1 MKKIN
6 KFCAAAFLILGLP
19 FFALSCRSL
28 QQPEE
33 VEKPLDYTN
42 YDVVEAE
49 IKRIR
54 GFLDQEPVRAL
65 WRAELLGREDVIA
78 ECVDTVYRKFKVA
91 LYDGDYFAAQRYF
104 KSLKAINH
112 TFEKDEA
119 GKLESLFYKTVPG
132 LSGKNDKAPKTV
144 ADCMHATV
152 TIWVDRGI
160 KVRNGAGYPDIII
173 GSGFFIDERGYLITN
188 HHVIESM
195 VDTKYEGYTR
205 LYVKLLSDPDTKIPA
220 KVVGYDS
227 ILDLALL
234 KVEIEPEF
242 VLSLGSSSEL
252 QIGDKVSAIGT
263 PIGLEGTL
271 TAGIISSTDRK
282 LQTVGNVFQIDAAV
296 NSGNSGGPLIDQ
308 NMKVQAIVFAGM
320 LQYQGLNFA
329 IPVEYLKQILPYMY
343 KSAALKDKKADDKA
357 DEKTDNKNE
366 NQLEEDSSLKV
377 IHPWLCA
384 YGHTMRTGSKKT
396 GLEVQYVM
404 PGGSGALSGLSM
416 GDVITEIDGVSVR
429 TLEDFQIYQLS
440 AQPGTMVNCKYR
452 DAEEGEEK
460 SCLVYF
466 EERPDYPLTLI
477 YKSDFIDNSFI
488 PIFGMQITRSSTES
502 KKIYKITKV
511 IRGTAADEMSF
522 SENDQLGVYAV
533 KFDEENKY
541 IMAQIMIQRRKKGL
555 IDVGM
560 VLTAPYDNPYYF

>member
-6 KFCAAAFLILGLP
+6 KFFISALLVMGMAAGL
-19 FFALSCRSL
+19 LSCRSL
-28 QQPEE
+28 QQPDQIEE
-33 VEKPLDYTN
+33 PLDYSN

-49 IKRIR
+49 VKRIR
-54 GFLDQEPVRAL
+54 GFMENEPVRAL
-65 WRAELLGREDVIA
+65 WRAELLGKEDVIA
-78 ECVDTVYRKFKVA
+78 ECLDTVYRKFKVA

-112 TFEKDEA
+112 TFEKDEPA
-119 GKLESLFYKTVPG
+119 KLESLFYKTVPG
-132 LSGKNDKAPKTV
+132 LSGKNSKAPKTV

-160 KVRNGAGYPDIII
+160 KVRNGAGYPDVII

-195 VDTKYEGYTR
+195 VDTKYEGYSR

-242 VLSLGSSSEL
+242 VLSLGSSSDL

-343 KSAALKDKKADDKA
+343 KSAALKEIKAAKEDDSKTE
-357 DEKTDNKNE
+357 DEDP
-366 NQLEEDSSLKV
+366 SLKV

-384 YGHTMRTGSKKT
+384 YGHTMRSGSKKT

-404 PGGSGALSGLSM
+404 PGGAAALSGLSM
-416 GDVITEIDGVSVR
+416 GDVITEIDGNSVK

-440 AQPGTMVNCKYR
+440 AQPGTMVSCKYK
-452 DAEEGEEK
+452 DALEGEEK

-466 EERPDYPLTLI
+466 EERPDYPLPLI

-502 KKIYKITKV
+502 KKVYKITRV
-511 IRGTAADEMSF
+511 IRGSVADEMSF
-522 SENDQLGVYAV
+522 SENDQLGVYSV

-560 VLTAPYDNPYYF
+560 VLSAPYDNPYYF

>member
-6 KFCAAAFLILGLP
+6 KFFISALLVMGMAAGL
-19 FFALSCRSL
+19 LSCRSL
-28 QQPEE
+28 QQPDQIEE
-33 VEKPLDYTN
+33 PLDYSN

-54 GFLDQEPVRAL
+54 GFMENEPVRAL
-65 WRAELLGREDVIA
+65 WRAELLGREDIIA
-78 ECVDTVYRKFKVA
+78 ECRDTVYRKFKVA

-104 KSLKAINH
+104 KSLTAINH
-112 TFEKDEA
+112 TFEKDEPA
-119 GKLESLFYKTVPG
+119 KLESLFYKTVPG
-132 LSGKNDKAPKTV
+132 LSGKNSKAPKTV

-160 KVRNGAGYPDIII
+160 KVRNGAGYPDVII

-242 VLSLGSSSEL
+242 VLSLGSSSDL

-343 KSAALKDKKADDKA
+343 KSAALKEIKAFKDDDSKTE
-357 DEKTDNKNE
+357 DEE
-366 NQLEEDSSLKV
+366 PSLKV

-384 YGHTMRTGSKKT
+384 YGHTMRSGSKKT

-404 PGGSGALSGLSM
+404 PGGAAALSGLSM
-416 GDVITEIDGVSVR
+416 GDVITEIDGNSVK

-440 AQPGTMVNCKYR
+440 AQPGTMVSCKYK
-452 DAEEGEEK
+452 DALEGEEK

-466 EERPDYPLTLI
+466 EERPDYPLPLI

-502 KKIYKITKV
+502 KKVYKITRV
-511 IRGTAADEMSF
+511 IRGSVADEMSF

>member
-6 KFCAAAFLILGLP
+6 KFCARILLFFGMAAVLS
-19 FFALSCRSL
+19 SCRSL
-28 QQPEE
+28 QQPED
-33 VEKPLDYTN
+33 VEKPLDYSN

-49 IKRIR
+49 IKRIK
-54 GFLDQEPVRAL
+54 GFMDSEPVRAL

-91 LYDGDYFAAQRYF
+91 LYDGDYFAAQRYY

-112 TFEKDEA
+112 TFEKDEPS
-119 GKLESLFYKTVPG
+119 KLESLFYKTVPG
-132 LSGKNDKAPKTV
+132 LSGKNARAPKTV

-173 GSGFFIDERGYLITN
+173 GSGFFIDERGYLVTN

-242 VLSLGSSSEL
+242 VLSLGSSSDL

-282 LQTVGNVFQIDAAV
+282 LQTAGNVFQIDAAV

-343 KSAALKDKKADDKA
+343 KSEALKEIKAEKENADD
-357 DEKTDNKNE
+357 
-366 NQLEEDSSLKV
+366 EDISLKV

-384 YGHTMRTGSKKT
+384 YGHTMRTGNKKT

-404 PGGSGALSGLSM
+404 PGGSAALSGLSM
-416 GDVITEIDGVSVR
+416 GDVITEIDGVAVK
-429 TLEDFQIYQLS
+429 TVEDFQIYQLS
-440 AQPGTMVNCKYR
+440 AQPGTMVSCIYKTA
-452 DAEEGEEK
+452 DGEEEK
-460 SCLVYF
+460 SCLLYF
-466 EERPDYPLTLI
+466 EERPEYPLPII

-488 PIFGMQITRSSTES
+488 PIFGMQITRASTEN
-502 KKIYKITKV
+502 KKIYKITKI
-511 IRGTAADEMSF
+511 IRGSAADEMSF
-522 SENDQLGVYAV
+522 SENDQIAVYAV
-533 KFDEENKY
+533 KFDEEHKY
-541 IMAQIMIQRRKKGL
+541 IMAQVVIQRRKKGL
-555 IDVGM
+555 IDVGL
-560 VLTAPYDNPYYF
+560 VLSAPYDNPYYF

>member
-1 MKKIN
+1 M
-6 KFCAAAFLILGLP
+6 
-19 FFALSCRSL
+19 
-28 QQPEE
+28 
-33 VEKPLDYTN
+33 
-42 YDVVEAE
+42 
-49 IKRIR
+49 
-54 GFLDQEPVRAL
+54 
-65 WRAELLGREDVIA
+65 
-78 ECVDTVYRKFKVA
+78 
-91 LYDGDYFAAQRYF
+91 
-104 KSLKAINH
+104 
-112 TFEKDEA
+112 
-119 GKLESLFYKTVPG
+119 PG
-132 LSGKNDKAPKTV
+132 LSGKNSKAPKTV

-160 KVRNGAGYPDIII
+160 KVRNGAGYPDVII

-242 VLSLGSSSEL
+242 VLSLGSSSDL

-343 KSAALKDKKADDKA
+343 KSAALKEIKAAK
-357 DEKTDNKNE
+357 
-366 NQLEEDSSLKV
+366 EEDSKTDDQDLSLKV

-384 YGHTMRTGSKKT
+384 YGHTMRSGSKKT

-404 PGGSGALSGLSM
+404 PGGAAALSGLSM
-416 GDVITEIDGVSVR
+416 GDVITEIDGNSVK

-440 AQPGTMVNCKYR
+440 AQPGTMVSCKYK
-452 DAEEGEEK
+452 DVLEGEEK

-466 EERPDYPLTLI
+466 EERPDYPLPLI

-502 KKIYKITKV
+502 KKVYKITKV
-511 IRGTAADEMSF
+511 IRGSVADEMSF
-522 SENDQLGVYAV
+522 SENDQLGVYSV

-560 VLTAPYDNPYYF
+560 VLSAPYDNPYYF

>member
-6 KFCAAAFLILGLP
+6 KFFISALLVVGMAAGL
-19 FFALSCRSL
+19 FSCRSL
-28 QQPEE
+28 QQPDQIEE
-33 VEKPLDYTN
+33 PLDYSN

-49 IKRIR
+49 VKRIR
-54 GFLDQEPVRAL
+54 GFMENEPVRAL
-65 WRAELLGREDVIA
+65 WRAELLGKEDVIA

-112 TFEKDEA
+112 TFEKDEPA
-119 GKLESLFYKTVPG
+119 KLESLFYKTVPG
-132 LSGKNDKAPKTV
+132 LSGKNSKAPKTV

-160 KVRNGAGYPDIII
+160 KVRNGAGYPDVII

-195 VDTKYEGYTR
+195 VDTKYEGYSR

-242 VLSLGSSSEL
+242 VLSLGSSSDL

-343 KSAALKDKKADDKA
+343 KSAALKEIKAAKDD
-357 DEKTDNKNE
+357 DSKTED
-366 NQLEEDSSLKV
+366 EDSSLKV

-384 YGHTMRTGSKKT
+384 YGHTMRSGSKKT

-404 PGGSGALSGLSM
+404 PGGAAALSGLSM
-416 GDVITEIDGVSVR
+416 GDVITEIDGNSVK

-440 AQPGTMVNCKYR
+440 AQPGTMVSCKYK
-452 DAEEGEEK
+452 DALEGEEK

-466 EERPDYPLTLI
+466 EERPDYPLPLI

-502 KKIYKITKV
+502 KKVYKITKV
-511 IRGTAADEMSF
+511 IRGSVADEMSF
-522 SENDQLGVYAV
+522 SENDQLGVYSV

-560 VLTAPYDNPYYF
+560 VLSAPYDNPYYF

>member
-6 KFCAAAFLILGLP
+6 KFFISALLLVGMAAGL
-19 FFALSCRSL
+19 LSCRSL
-28 QQPEE
+28 QQPDQIEE
-33 VEKPLDYTN
+33 PLDYSN

-49 IKRIR
+49 VKRIR
-54 GFLDQEPVRAL
+54 GFMENEPVRAL
-65 WRAELLGREDVIA
+65 WRAELLGREDIIS

-112 TFEKDEA
+112 TFEKDEPA
-119 GKLESLFYKTVPG
+119 KLESLFYKTVPG
-132 LSGKNDKAPKTV
+132 LSGKNSKAPKTV

-160 KVRNGAGYPDIII
+160 KVRNGAGYPDVII

-195 VDTKYEGYTR
+195 VDTKYEGYSR

-242 VLSLGSSSEL
+242 VLSLGSSSDL

-308 NMKVQAIVFAGM
+308 NMNVQAIVFAGM

-343 KSAALKDKKADDKA
+343 KSAALKEIKAAK
-357 DEKTDNKNE
+357 
-366 NQLEEDSSLKV
+366 EEDSKTDDQDLSLKV

-384 YGHTMRTGSKKT
+384 YGHTMRSGSKKT

-404 PGGSGALSGLSM
+404 PGGAAALSGLSM
-416 GDVITEIDGVSVR
+416 GDVITEIDGNSVK

-440 AQPGTMVNCKYR
+440 AQPGTMVSCKYK
-452 DAEEGEEK
+452 DALEGEEK

-466 EERPDYPLTLI
+466 EERPDYPLPLI

-502 KKIYKITKV
+502 KKVYKITKV
-511 IRGTAADEMSF
+511 IRGSVADEMSF
-522 SENDQLGVYAV
+522 SENDQLGVYSV

-560 VLTAPYDNPYYF
+560 VLSAPYDNPYYF

>member
-6 KFCAAAFLILGLP
+6 RFCCPVLIVLGML
-19 FFALSCRSL
+19 ASTASCKSL
-28 QQPEE
+28 QQPSQIEQ
-33 VEKPLDYTN
+33 PLDYSD
-42 YDVVEAE
+42 YDVVDAE
-49 IKRIR
+49 IKRIK
-54 GFLDQEPVRAL
+54 GFLETEPVRAL
-65 WRAELLGREDVIA
+65 WRAELLGRDDVIQ
-78 ECVDTVYRKFKVA
+78 ECIDVAYKKFKVA
-91 LYDGDYFAAQRYF
+91 LVDGDYFTAQRFY

-112 TFEKDEA
+112 SFEASESK
-119 GKLESLFYKTVPG
+119 KLESLFYQTVPG
-132 LSGKNDKAPKTV
+132 LSGKNNKAPKTV

-173 GSGFFIDERGYLITN
+173 GSGFFIDERGYLVTN

-242 VLSLGSSSEL
+242 VLSLGSSSDL
-252 QIGDKVSAIGT
+252 QIGDRVSAIGT
-263 PIGLEGTL
+263 PIGLEGTI
-271 TAGIISSTDRK
+271 TSGIISSTDRK
-282 LQTVGNVFQIDAAV
+282 LQTAGNVFQIDAAV

-343 KSAALKDKKADDKA
+343 KSAALKDKSSSANAEGK
-357 DEKTDNKNE
+357 ETVS
-366 NQLEEDSSLKV
+366 EEEPSLQV
-377 IHPWLCA
+377 IHPWICA
-384 YGHTMRTGSKKT
+384 YGHTMRYGNKKA

-404 PGGSGALSGLSM
+404 PGGSAALSGLSM
-416 GDVITEIDGVSVR
+416 GDVITQIDGVPVN
-429 TLEDFQIYQLS
+429 TIEDFQIYQLS
-440 AQPGTMVNCKYR
+440 AQPGTMVSCSYKTA
-452 DAEEGEEK
+452 DEGEEK
-460 SCLVYF
+460 TCLIYF
-466 EERPDYPLTLI
+466 EERPEYPLSLI

-488 PIFGMQITRSSTES
+488 PIFGMQITRASSES

-511 IRGTAADEMSF
+511 IRGTVADEMSF

-533 KFDEENKY
+533 KFDDENKY

-560 VLTAPYDNPYYF
+560 VLSAPYDNPYYF

>member
-6 KFCAAAFLILGLP
+6 KFFISALLVVGMAAGL
-19 FFALSCRSL
+19 LSCRSL
-28 QQPEE
+28 QQPDQIEE
-33 VEKPLDYTN
+33 PLDYSN

-49 IKRIR
+49 VKRIR
-54 GFLDQEPVRAL
+54 GFMENEPVRAL
-65 WRAELLGREDVIA
+65 WRAELLGKEDVIA

-112 TFEKDEA
+112 TFEKDEPA
-119 GKLESLFYKTVPG
+119 KLESLFYKTVPG
-132 LSGKNDKAPKTV
+132 LSGKNSKAPKTV

-160 KVRNGAGYPDIII
+160 KVRNGAGYPDVII

-195 VDTKYEGYTR
+195 VDTKYEGYSR

-242 VLSLGSSSEL
+242 VLSLGSSSDL

-343 KSAALKDKKADDKA
+343 KSAALKEIKAAK
-357 DEKTDNKNE
+357 
-366 NQLEEDSSLKV
+366 EEDSKTEDEDPSLKV

-384 YGHTMRTGSKKT
+384 YGHTMRSGSKKT

-404 PGGSGALSGLSM
+404 PGGAAALSGLSM
-416 GDVITEIDGVSVR
+416 GDVITEIDGNSVK

-440 AQPGTMVNCKYR
+440 AQPGTMVSCKYK
-452 DAEEGEEK
+452 DALEGEEK

-502 KKIYKITKV
+502 KKVYKITKV
-511 IRGTAADEMSF
+511 IRGSVADEMSF
-522 SENDQLGVYAV
+522 SENDQLGVYSV

-560 VLTAPYDNPYYF
+560 VLSAPYDNPYYF

>member
-6 KFCAAAFLILGLP
+6 ILFTGLVACISLQL
-19 FFALSCRSL
+19 FSCRSL
-28 QQPEE
+28 QQPKEIEE
-33 VEKPLDYTN
+33 PLDYSN

-54 GFLDQEPVRAL
+54 SFEEDQPVRAL
-65 WRAELLGREDVIA
+65 WRAELLGREDIIG
-78 ECVDTVYRKFKVA
+78 ECIDIVYRKFKVA
-91 LYDGDYFAAQRYF
+91 LYDGDYNASQKYY
-104 KSLKAINH
+104 KSLESIKHEFTKEEKAKFKN
-112 TFEKDEA
+112 
-119 GKLESLFYKTVPG
+119 LYLQTVPG
-132 LSGKNDKAPKTV
+132 LGGENSKAPKSV

-173 GSGFFIDERGYLITN
+173 GSGFFIDERGYLVTN

-195 VDTKYEGYTR
+195 VDTKYEGYSR

-242 VLSLGSSSEL
+242 VLSLGSSKEL
-252 QIGDKVSAIGT
+252 HIGDKVSAIGT
-263 PIGLEGTL
+263 PIGLEGTI

-329 IPVEYLKQILPYMY
+329 VPVEYLKQILPYMY
-343 KSAALKDKKADDKA
+343 KPELSR
-357 DEKTDNKNE
+357 EE
-366 NQLEEDSSLKV
+366 NQLDDEASSLEV
-377 IHPWLCA
+377 IHPWICA
-384 YGHTMRTGSKKT
+384 YGHTMRYGKKNA

-404 PGGSGALSGLSM
+404 PGGSSALSGLKM
-416 GDVITEIDGVSVR
+416 GDVITEIDGQPVT

-440 AQPGTMVNCKYR
+440 AQPETMVLCKYKTKES
-452 DAEEGEEK
+452 DDSDEIEK
-460 SCLVYF
+460 SCLLYF
-466 EERPDYPLTLI
+466 EARPESPLTLI

-488 PIFGMQITRSSTES
+488 PIFGMQITRSSSES

-511 IRGTAADEMSF
+511 IRGSMADEMSF
-522 SENDQLGVYAV
+522 SENDQLGVYGV
-533 KFDEENKY
+533 KFDDENKY
-541 IMAQIMIQRRKKGL
+541 LTAQIMIQRRKKGL

-560 VLTAPYDNPYYF
+560 VLSAPYDNPYYF

>member
-6 KFCAAAFLILGLP
+6 HIIFRS
-19 FFALSCRSL
+19 FAVCLLSLNLLSCRSL
-28 QQPEE
+28 QQPKSVEE
-33 VEKPLDYTN
+33 PLDYSN

-54 GFLDQEPVRAL
+54 AFEESEPVRAL
-65 WRAELLGREDVIA
+65 WRAELLGREDIIS
-78 ECVDTVYRKFKVA
+78 ECLDVVYRKFKVA
-91 LYDGDYFAAQRYF
+91 LYDGNYNSAQKYY
-104 KSLKAINH
+104 KSLESVKH
-112 TFEKDEA
+112 GFTKEEKTKFEN
-119 GKLESLFYKTVPG
+119 LYMQTVPG
-132 LSGKNDKAPKTV
+132 LSGKNPKAPSTV
-144 ADCMHATV
+144 SDCMHATV

-173 GSGFFIDERGYLITN
+173 GSGFFIDERGYLVTN

-195 VDTKYEGYTR
+195 VDTKYEGYSR

-242 VLSLGSSSEL
+242 VLSLGSSKEL
-252 QIGDKVSAIGT
+252 HIGDKVSAIGT
-263 PIGLEGTL
+263 PIGLEGTI

-329 IPVEYLKQILPYMY
+329 VPVEYLKQILPYMY
-343 KSAALKDKKADDKA
+343 KAEPSK
-357 DEKTDNKNE
+357 DEKKLD
-366 NQLEEDSSLKV
+366 EEDSSQKV
-377 IHPWLCA
+377 IHPWICA
-384 YGHTMRTGSKKT
+384 YGHTMRYGKKNV

-404 PGGSGALSGLSM
+404 PGGSSALSGLKM
-416 GDVITEIDGVSVR
+416 GDVITEIDGQSV
-429 TLEDFQIYQLS
+429 TSLEDFQIYQLS
-440 AQPGTMVNCKYR
+440 AQPETMVSCKYR
-452 DAEEGEEK
+452 TKEADDGDEVEK
-460 SCLVYF
+460 SCLLYF
-466 EERPDYPLTLI
+466 EARPESPLTLI

-488 PIFGMQITRSSTES
+488 PIFGMQITRSSSES

-522 SENDQLGVYAV
+522 SENDQLGVYGV
-533 KFDEENKY
+533 KFDDENKY
-541 IMAQIMIQRRKKGL
+541 ITAQIMIQRRKKGL

-560 VLTAPYDNPYYF
+560 VLSAPYDNPYYF

>member
-6 KFCAAAFLILGLP
+6 KFFISALLLVGMAAGL
-19 FFALSCRSL
+19 LSCRSL
-28 QQPEE
+28 QQPDQIEE
-33 VEKPLDYTN
+33 PLDYSN

-49 IKRIR
+49 VKRIR
-54 GFLDQEPVRAL
+54 GFMENEPVRAL
-65 WRAELLGREDVIA
+65 WRAELLGREDIIS

-112 TFEKDEA
+112 TFEKDEPA
-119 GKLESLFYKTVPG
+119 KLESLFYKTVPG
-132 LSGKNDKAPKTV
+132 LSGKNSKAPKTV

-160 KVRNGAGYPDIII
+160 KVRNGAGYPDVII

-195 VDTKYEGYTR
+195 VDTKYEGYSR

-242 VLSLGSSSEL
+242 VLSLGSSSDL

-343 KSAALKDKKADDKA
+343 KSAALKEIKAAK
-357 DEKTDNKNE
+357 
-366 NQLEEDSSLKV
+366 EEDSKTDDQDLSLKV

-384 YGHTMRTGSKKT
+384 YGHTMRSGSKKT

-404 PGGSGALSGLSM
+404 PGGAAALSGLSM
-416 GDVITEIDGVSVR
+416 GDVITEIDGNSVK

-440 AQPGTMVNCKYR
+440 AQPGTMVSCKYK
-452 DAEEGEEK
+452 DALEGEEK

-466 EERPDYPLTLI
+466 EERPDYPLPLI

-502 KKIYKITKV
+502 KKVYKITKV
-511 IRGTAADEMSF
+511 IRGSVADEMSF
-522 SENDQLGVYAV
+522 SENDQLGVYSV

-560 VLTAPYDNPYYF
+560 VLSAPYDNPYYF

>member
-6 KFCAAAFLILGLP
+6 SFCLTAFFCLEM
-19 FFALSCRSL
+19 ALSLVSCRSL
-28 QQPEE
+28 QQPDNI
-33 VEKPLDYTN
+33 EKPLDYSN

-49 IKRIR
+49 KKRIR
-54 GFLDQEPVRAL
+54 DFLEKEPVRAL
-65 WRAELLGREDVIA
+65 WRAELLGNEEVIS

-91 LYDGDYFAAQRYF
+91 LYDKDYFTASKYY

-112 TFEKDEA
+112 NFEKNETSQLDA
-119 GKLESLFYKTVPG
+119 LFYQTVPG
-132 LSGKNDKAPKTV
+132 LNGKNNKAPKTV

-173 GSGFFIDERGYLITN
+173 GSGFFIDERGYLVTN

-220 KVVGYDS
+220 RVVGYDS
-227 ILDLALL
+227 VLDLALL
-234 KVEIEPEF
+234 KVEIEPDF
-242 VLSLGSSSEL
+242 ILSLGSSSDL

-320 LQYQGLNFA
+320 LEYQGLNFA

-343 KSAALKDKKADDKA
+343 KSEAMK
-357 DEKTDNKNE
+357 EINKSEE

-384 YGHTMRTGSKKT
+384 YGHTMRTGNKKT

-404 PGGSGALSGLSM
+404 PGGSAALSGLSM
-416 GDVITEIDGVSVR
+416 GDVITEIDGVKVH

-440 AQPGTMVNCKYR
+440 AQPGTMVKCNYKTP
-452 DAEEGEEK
+452 DGEDK

-466 EERPDYPLTLI
+466 EERPEAPLSLI

-488 PIFGMQITRSSTES
+488 PIFGMQITRASTES

-511 IRGTAADEMSF
+511 IRGSVADEMSF
-522 SENDQLGVYAV
+522 SENDQLAVYAV
-533 KFDEENKY
+533 KFDEEHKY
-541 IMAQIMIQRRKKGL
+541 IMAQVVIQRRKKGL
-555 IDVGM
+555 IDVGL
-560 VLTAPYDNPYYF
+560 VLSAPYDNPYYF

>member
-6 KFCAAAFLILGLP
+6 KFFISALLVVGMAAGL
-19 FFALSCRSL
+19 LSCRSL
-28 QQPEE
+28 QQPDQIEE
-33 VEKPLDYTN
+33 PLDYSN

-49 IKRIR
+49 VKRIR
-54 GFLDQEPVRAL
+54 GFMENEPVRAL
-65 WRAELLGREDVIA
+65 WRAELLGREDIIS

-112 TFEKDEA
+112 TFEKDEPA
-119 GKLESLFYKTVPG
+119 KLESLFYKTVPG
-132 LSGKNDKAPKTV
+132 LSGKNSKAPKTV

-160 KVRNGAGYPDIII
+160 KVRNGAGYPDVII

-242 VLSLGSSSEL
+242 VLSLGSSSDL

-343 KSAALKDKKADDKA
+343 KSAALKEIKAAK
-357 DEKTDNKNE
+357 
-366 NQLEEDSSLKV
+366 EEDSKTDDQDLSLKV

-384 YGHTMRTGSKKT
+384 YGHTMRSGSKKT

-404 PGGSGALSGLSM
+404 PGGAAALSGLSM
-416 GDVITEIDGVSVR
+416 GDVITEIDGNSVK

-440 AQPGTMVNCKYR
+440 AQPGTMVSCKYK
-452 DAEEGEEK
+452 DALEGEEK

-466 EERPDYPLTLI
+466 EERPDYPLPLI

-502 KKIYKITKV
+502 KKVYKITKV
-511 IRGTAADEMSF
+511 IRGSVADEMSF
-522 SENDQLGVYAV
+522 SENDQLGVYSV

-560 VLTAPYDNPYYF
+560 VLSAPYDNPYYF

>member
-6 KFCAAAFLILGLP
+6 KFFISALLVVGMAAGL
-19 FFALSCRSL
+19 FSCRSL
-28 QQPEE
+28 QQPDQIEE
-33 VEKPLDYTN
+33 PLDYSN

-49 IKRIR
+49 VKRIR
-54 GFLDQEPVRAL
+54 GFMENEPVRAL
-65 WRAELLGREDVIA
+65 WRAELLGREDIIS

-112 TFEKDEA
+112 TFEKDEPA
-119 GKLESLFYKTVPG
+119 KLESLFYKTVPG
-132 LSGKNDKAPKTV
+132 LSGKNSKAPKTV

-160 KVRNGAGYPDIII
+160 KVRNGAGYPDVII

-195 VDTKYEGYTR
+195 VDTKYEGYSR

-242 VLSLGSSSEL
+242 VLSLGSSSDL

-343 KSAALKDKKADDKA
+343 KSAALKEIKASKEDDSKTE
-357 DEKTDNKNE
+357 DEDP
-366 NQLEEDSSLKV
+366 SLKV

-384 YGHTMRTGSKKT
+384 YGHTMRSGSKKT

-404 PGGSGALSGLSM
+404 PGGAAALSGLSM
-416 GDVITEIDGVSVR
+416 GDVITEIDGNSVK

-440 AQPGTMVNCKYR
+440 AQPGTMVSCKYK
-452 DAEEGEEK
+452 DALEGEEK

-466 EERPDYPLTLI
+466 EERPDYPLPLI

-502 KKIYKITKV
+502 KKVYKITKV
-511 IRGTAADEMSF
+511 IRGSVADEMSF
-522 SENDQLGVYAV
+522 SENDQLGVYSV

-560 VLTAPYDNPYYF
+560 VLSAPYDNPYYF

>member
-6 KFCAAAFLILGLP
+6 KSFISALLVMGMTAGL
-19 FFALSCRSL
+19 LSCRSL
-28 QQPEE
+28 QQPDQIEE
-33 VEKPLDYTN
+33 PLDYSN

-49 IKRIR
+49 VKRIR
-54 GFLDQEPVRAL
+54 GFMENEPVRAL
-65 WRAELLGREDVIA
+65 WRAELLGREDIIS

-112 TFEKDEA
+112 TFEKDEPA
-119 GKLESLFYKTVPG
+119 KLESLFYKTVPG
-132 LSGKNDKAPKTV
+132 LSGKNSKAPKTV

-160 KVRNGAGYPDIII
+160 KVRNGAGYPDVII

-195 VDTKYEGYTR
+195 VDTKYEGYSR

-242 VLSLGSSSEL
+242 VLSLGSSSDL

-343 KSAALKDKKADDKA
+343 KSAALKEIKAAK
-357 DEKTDNKNE
+357 
-366 NQLEEDSSLKV
+366 EEDSKTDDQDLSLKV

-384 YGHTMRTGSKKT
+384 YGHTMRSGSKKT

-404 PGGSGALSGLSM
+404 PGGAAALSGLSM
-416 GDVITEIDGVSVR
+416 GDVITEIDGNSVK

-440 AQPGTMVNCKYR
+440 AQPGTMVSCKYK
-452 DAEEGEEK
+452 DALEGEEK

-466 EERPDYPLTLI
+466 EERPDYPLPLI

-502 KKIYKITKV
+502 KKVYKITKV
-511 IRGTAADEMSF
+511 IRGSVADEMSF
-522 SENDQLGVYAV
+522 SENDQLGVYSV

-560 VLTAPYDNPYYF
+560 VLSAPYDNPYYF

>member
-1 MKKIN
+1 MKKTN
-6 KFCAAAFLILGLP
+6 KFCARILLFFGMAAVLS
-19 FFALSCRSL
+19 SCRSL
-28 QQPEE
+28 QQPED
-33 VEKPLDYTN
+33 VEKPLDYSN

-49 IKRIR
+49 IKRIK
-54 GFLDQEPVRAL
+54 GFMDSEPVRAL

-91 LYDGDYFAAQRYF
+91 LYDGDYFAAQRYY

-112 TFEKDEA
+112 TFEKDEPS
-119 GKLESLFYKTVPG
+119 KLESLFYKTVPG
-132 LSGKNDKAPKTV
+132 LSGKNARAPKTV

-173 GSGFFIDERGYLITN
+173 GSGFFIDERGYLVTN

-242 VLSLGSSSEL
+242 VLSLGSSSDL

-282 LQTVGNVFQIDAAV
+282 LQTAGNVFQIDAAV

-343 KSAALKDKKADDKA
+343 KSEALKEIKAEKENADD
-357 DEKTDNKNE
+357 
-366 NQLEEDSSLKV
+366 EDISLKV

-384 YGHTMRTGSKKT
+384 YGHTMRTGNKKT

-404 PGGSGALSGLSM
+404 PGGSAALSGLSM
-416 GDVITEIDGVSVR
+416 GDVITEIDGVAVK
-429 TLEDFQIYQLS
+429 TVEDFQIYQLS
-440 AQPGTMVNCKYR
+440 AQPGTMVSCIYKTA
-452 DAEEGEEK
+452 DGEEEK
-460 SCLVYF
+460 SCLLYF
-466 EERPDYPLTLI
+466 EERPEYPLPVI

-488 PIFGMQITRSSTES
+488 PIFGMQITRASTEN
-502 KKIYKITKV
+502 KKIYKITKI
-511 IRGTAADEMSF
+511 IRGSAADEMSF
-522 SENDQLGVYAV
+522 SENDQIAVYAV
-533 KFDEENKY
+533 KFDEEHKY
-541 IMAQIMIQRRKKGL
+541 IMAQVVIQRRKKGL
-555 IDVGM
+555 IDVGL
-560 VLTAPYDNPYYF
+560 VLSAPYDNPYYF